1 MTDTENNPKQ
11 PPLSKQPSILEKL
24 KNPEKFRQAVI
35 FGVLVV
41 AILAIIL
48 VYSSL
53 ILEIVSTNFFDGNSI
68 TNYLPLITQVG
79 FLVFGTWVFL
89 TVTKYFISKH
99 LENRGKKKEIKMI
112 VSLYSYV
119 VWGLMLVL
127 IASTLVK
134 DLGIFLAS
142 LGLIGFGLT
151 LALQKP
157 ILNFV
162 GWLILV
168 LKKPFNL
175 GDRIEVSGF
184 RGDVVGISIMHTTM
198 QGTRLNSHEK
208 SEQTITI
215 PNELILTTPV
225 MNYTKRFDF
234 YWDDITFVVT
244 YDSNWKKA
252 EGILFDIASKTTKK
266 YVTIPVRSGKGDKK
280 ELEDAIMLLKEAS
293 KKLSKGILKES
304 LKEKIETMK
313 TIEHQA
319 IEEPPAPH
327 IRVDALDSGIGL
339 NALYLADIR
348 SIRHMK
354 TEITKGF
361 LSEIQKQNDVHIAYP
376 HMQVIYDQKNH
387 QPRLNKKLSEF
398 GEKQEPPAS
407 TSV

>member
-1 MTDTENNPKQ
+1 MTETENKPNSQ
-11 PPLSKQPSILEKL
+11 PLLEKL

-35 FGVLVV
+35 FGVLVL
-41 AILAIIL
+41 AILAIIV

-53 ILEIVSTNFFDGNSI
+53 IIEIISTNFFDGNSL
-68 TNYLPLITQVG
+68 TNYLPIATQVV
-79 FLVFGTWVFL
+79 FLIFGTWVFL

-99 LENRGKKKEIKMI
+99 LENRGKKKEIKLI

-127 IASTLVK
+127 IASTLFK
-134 DLGIFLAS
+134 DIGIFLAS

-175 GDRIEVSGF
+175 GDRIEVSGH
-184 RGDVVGISIMHTTM
+184 RGDVTGISIMHTTM

-225 MNYTKRFDF
+225 LNYTKRFDF

-244 YDSNWKKA
+244 YGSNWKKA
-252 EGILFDIASKTTKK
+252 ESILFDIASKTTKK
-266 YVTIPVRSGKGDKK
+266 YVTIPVRAGRGDKK
-280 ELEDAIMLLKEAS
+280 ELGDAIALLKEAS

-319 IEEPPAPH
+319 IEEPPSPH
-327 IRVDALDSGIGL
+327 IRVDALESGIGL
-339 NALYLADIR
+339 NVLYLADIR
-348 SIRHMK
+348 STRRMK
-354 TEITKGF
+354 TDITRAF
-361 LSEIQKQNDVHIAYP
+361 LSEAEKQNDVHIAYP
-376 HMQVIYDQKNH
+376 HMQIVYDQKSH
-387 QPRLNKKLSEF
+387 QPQFNKRLSEF
-398 GEKQEPPAS
+398 SEKQEPQAT